1 MVSKRI
7 SETSSNEQTFK
18 ESIPIYK
25 KALQKSGFHEKLEYV
40 KEERDKHGKEEK
52 KRRKLKII
60 WFNRLYSN
68 NVKINVGKQFLKL
81 VRRHFPKGHKLNKI
95 FNKNTL
101 KVRYSCMRNMSSIL
115 TSHSKI
121 FADNERQYECNCRSK
136 DLCPLENKCLTPRDI
151 YEVDIIILNTLER
164 FIVGYLILHLKS
176 VTITISVILK
186 TGVMRKAL
194 SFQNIFGACKKVV

>member
-1 MVSKRI
+1 MYIYKYSNHPPSVLRQLAKLVSKRI

-40 KEERDKHGKEEK
+40 REERDKHGKEEK

-60 WFNRLYSN
+60 WFNRLYSH
-68 NVKINVGKQFLKL
+68 VKINVGKQFLKL

-95 FNKNTL
+95 FNKNTP

-115 TSHSKI
+115 TRHSKI

-136 DLCPLENKCLTPRDI
+136 DLCPLENKCLTHEIFMRQ
-151 YEVDIIILNTLER
+151 
-164 FIVGYLILHLKS
+164 KS
-176 VTITISVILK
+176 S
-186 TGVMRKAL
+186 
-194 SFQNIFGACKKVV
+194 S